1 MVWCG
6 VKFYFVLMVW
16 IDYPTLLHN
25 VLDNRQVYDKQHLL
39 CKQSFI
45 GSPISDYND
54 TYNILYSLCIIPNNY
69 SCSIQYPI
77 TQYHILCGNSWKL
90 SALLILICLQ
100 IIYNHLQNLFDKI
113 IVFQIDFYIFNHVIF
128 IPPDQ
133 KAGQVY
139 IYIIG
144 NNCHFRQTCSI
155 TVSTKIF
162 RLCPQNHHFPKQFPT
177 LSQINTF
184 C

>member
-1 MVWCG
+1 MINNTCCINSRLLEVRYRTITTRTIYCT
-6 VKFYFVLMVW
+6 VC
-16 IDYPTLLHN
+16 TLHQTN
-25 VLDNRQVYDKQHLL
+25 
-39 CKQSFI
+39 
-45 GSPISDYND
+45 
-54 TYNILYSLCIIPNNY
+54 
-69 SCSIQYPI
+69 PI
-77 TQYHILCGNSWKL
+77 TQYPILCGNSWEL

-100 IIYNHLQNLFDKI
+100 IIYNYLQNLFDKI